1 MNTDRRRLLGVL
13 AGAAAGG
20 VGASAYARTSRADAG
35 ATFAASDVTVR
46 THDGALGAVTVA
58 PAGTVSWSGLEE
70 PAGSAALALY
80 AKLSSDRRFHE
91 LDGQRLDAAGLHGE
105 TGYQFETRNLLGGP
119 GLAAADFEPGDGE
132 TLTRVVR
139 LRLEVTVYA
148 SDDETVLTSG
158 DADATFDVTVENR
171 PEDGSVD
178 GEANTGGKPENGDE
192 TTRTETTTEDDSGNG
207 GNGNGG
213 DGNRGGGNG
222 NGSNGNRGNGSENG
236 SDRNRGGG
244 NGGNNSSDDAGDDT
258 TESNE
263 NNTEENDNRG
273 KKNSY
278 MWKENENDGSG
289 GIGSTGTASG
299 G

>member
-20 VGASAYARTSRADAG
+20 AGASAYARTSRADAG
-35 ATFAASDVTVR
+35 AAFAASDVTVR

-105 TGYQFETRNLLGGP
+105 TGYRFETRNLLGGP

-171 PEDGSVD
+171 PEDGSVN

-192 TTRTETTTEDDSGNG
+192 TAQTTETTQTETTTDTTEDGSGNR
-207 GNGNGG
+207 GNGNGS

-222 NGSNGNRGNGSENG
+222 G
-236 SDRNRGGG
+236 SD
-244 NGGNNSSDDAGDDT
+244 NGDDAGDDT
-258 TESNE
+258 AGSNE
-263 NNTEENDNRG
+263 NNTKGNDNRG

-278 MWKENENDGSG
+278 VWKENENDGSG

>member
-20 VGASAYARTSRADAG
+20 AGASAYAHTSRADAG

-70 PAGSAALALY
+70 PAGSVALALY
-80 AKLSSDRRFHE
+80 AKLGSDPRFHE
-91 LDGQRLDAAGLHGE
+91 LEGQRLDAAGLHGE
-105 TGYQFETRNLLGGP
+105 TGYRFETRNLLGGP

-139 LRLEVTVYA
+139 LRLEVTMYA

-178 GEANTGGKPENGDE
+178 GEANTGGRPENGDE

-222 NGSNGNRGNGSENG
+222 
-236 SDRNRGGG
+236 
-244 NGGNNSSDDAGDDT
+244 GNNSGDDAGDAT

-263 NNTEENDNRG
+263 NNTDKNDNGG

-278 MWKENENDGSG
+278 VWKENKNNGSG

>member
-20 VGASAYARTSRADAG
+20 AGASAYAHTSRADAG

-70 PAGSAALALY
+70 PAGSVALALY
-80 AKLSSDRRFHE
+80 AKLDSDPRFYE

-119 GLAAADFEPGDGE
+119 GLVAADFEPGDGE
-132 TLTRVVR
+132 ILTRVVR

-207 GNGNGG
+207 GNGNGS

-222 NGSNGNRGNGSENG
+222 NGSNGNRGSGNGSNG
-236 SDRNRGGG
+236 NRGGG
-244 NGGNNSSDDAGDDT
+244 NGGNNSGDNAGDDT

-263 NNTEENDNRG
+263 NNTEENDNGG

-278 MWKENENDGSG
+278 VWKENKNNGSG